1 MDKSKQPKMA
11 TPEQNAEFNRQLKDV
26 LVNNGIALANTSTE
40 GRDRHTVIG
49 DKTYSQLLNVIT
61 SLSENTRN
69 THQVWSF
76 LESTLKLNTDSIS
89 KQQEDIL
96 NLRTITNEEILELKT
111 LTKAMQLRIEKLER
125 ALEPIII
132 DCSLL
137 PKIEKR
143 LVQLENEHNIIYT
156 DYKMVIERVNKLEK
170 LK

>member
-1 MDKSKQPKMA
+1 MEQSNQPKKA
-11 TPEQNAEFNRQLKDV
+11 TPEQNAEFNRQLRDV

-76 LESTLKLNTDSIS
+76 LESTLKLNTDAIS
-89 KQQEDIL
+89 KQQD
-96 NLRTITNEEILELKT
+96 EILELKIR
-111 LTKAMQLRIEKLER
+111 LEKMER
-125 ALEPIII
+125 SQENVII
-132 DCSLL
+132 DSSVVD
-137 PKIEKR
+137 KTIKDHENR
-143 LVQLENEHNIIYT
+143 LDILNKASKGHAERLN
-156 DYKMVIERVNKLEK
+156 KMEK

>member
-1 MDKSKQPKMA
+1 MEQSKQPKKA
-11 TPEQNAEFNRQLKDV
+11 TPEQNAEFNRQLRDV

-76 LESTLKLNTDSIS
+76 LESTLKLNTDAIS
-89 KQQEDIL
+89 KQQD
-96 NLRTITNEEILELKT
+96 EILELKT

-132 DCSLL
+132 DCSVL

-143 LVQLENEHNIIYT
+143 LIA
-156 DYKMVIERVNKLEK
+156 LEK

>member
-11 TPEQNAEFNRQLKDV
+11 TPEQNAEFNRQLRDV

-76 LESTLKLNTDSIS
+76 LESTLKLNTDAIS
-89 KQQEDIL
+89 KQQD
-96 NLRTITNEEILELKT
+96 EILELKIR
-111 LTKAMQLRIEKLER
+111 LEKMER
-125 ALEPIII
+125 SQENVII
-132 DCSLL
+132 DGSTID
-137 PKIEKR
+137 KTIKDHENR
-143 LVQLENEHNIIYT
+143 LDILNRASKGHAERLN
-156 DYKMVIERVNKLEK
+156 KMEK

>member
-1 MDKSKQPKMA
+1 MEQSNQPKKA
-11 TPEQNAEFNRQLKDV
+11 TPEQNAEFNRQLRDV

-76 LESTLKLNTDSIS
+76 LESTLKLNTDAIS
-89 KQQEDIL
+89 KQQD
-96 NLRTITNEEILELKT
+96 EILELKT

-132 DCSLL
+132 DCSVL

-143 LVQLENEHNIIYT
+143 LIA
-156 DYKMVIERVNKLEK
+156 LEK

>member
-26 LVNNGIALANTSTE
+26 LINNGIALESTTTE
-40 GRDRHTVIG
+40 GRERHTVIG

-76 LESTLKLNTDSIS
+76 LESTLKLNTDAIS
-89 KQQEDIL
+89 KQQD
-96 NLRTITNEEILELKT
+96 EILELKT

-125 ALEPIII
+125 ALEPIMI
-132 DCSLL
+132 DCSVL

-143 LVQLENEHNIIYT
+143 LLA
-156 DYKMVIERVNKLEK
+156 LEK

>member
-1 MDKSKQPKMA
+1 MEQSNQPKKA
-11 TPEQNAEFNRQLKDV
+11 TPEQNAEFNRQLRDV

-76 LESTLKLNTDSIS
+76 LESTLKLNTDAIS
-89 KQQEDIL
+89 KQQD
-96 NLRTITNEEILELKT
+96 EILELKIR
-111 LTKAMQLRIEKLER
+111 LEKMER
-125 ALEPIII
+125 SQENVII
-132 DCSLL
+132 DSSVVD
-137 PKIEKR
+137 KTIKDHENR
-143 LVQLENEHNIIYT
+143 LDILNRASKGHA
-156 DYKMVIERVNKLEK
+156 ERLNKLEK

>member
-1 MDKSKQPKMA
+1 MEESKQPKMA

-26 LVNNGIALANTSTE
+26 LINNGIALESTTTE
-40 GRDRHTVIG
+40 GRERHTVIG

-76 LESTLKLNTDSIS
+76 LESTLKLNTDAIS
-89 KQQEDIL
+89 KQQD
-96 NLRTITNEEILELKT
+96 EILELKT

-125 ALEPIII
+125 ALEPIMI
-132 DCSLL
+132 DCSVL

-143 LVQLENEHNIIYT
+143 LLA
-156 DYKMVIERVNKLEK
+156 LEK

>member
-1 MDKSKQPKMA
+1 MA

-76 LESTLKLNTDSIS
+76 LESTLKLNTDAIS
-89 KQQEDIL
+89 KQQD
-96 NLRTITNEEILELKT
+96 EILELKT

-125 ALEPIII
+125 SQEQVII
-132 DCSLL
+132 DSSTVD
-137 PKIEKR
+137 KTIKDHENR
-143 LVQLENEHNIIYT
+143 LDILNRASKGHA
-156 DYKMVIERVNKLEK
+156 ERLNKLEK

>member
-11 TPEQNAEFNRQLKDV
+11 TPEQNAEFNRQLRDV

-76 LESTLKLNTDSIS
+76 LESTLKLNTDAIS
-89 KQQEDIL
+89 KQQD
-96 NLRTITNEEILELKT
+96 EILELKT
-111 LTKAMQLRIEKLER
+111 LTKAMQLRIEKLARSQEQV
-125 ALEPIII
+125 II
-132 DCSLL
+132 DSSTVDKTIKDLEGKL
-137 PKIEKR
+137 NILASQYKGHAER
-143 LVQLENEHNIIYT
+143 LN
-156 DYKMVIERVNKLEK
+156 KMEK

>member
-11 TPEQNAEFNRQLKDV
+11 TPEQNAEFNRQLRDV

-69 THQVWSF
+69 THKVWSF
-76 LESTLKLNTDSIS
+76 LESTLKLNTDAIS
-89 KQQEDIL
+89 KQQD
-96 NLRTITNEEILELKT
+96 EILELKT

-125 ALEPIII
+125 SQEQVII
-132 DCSLL
+132 DSSTVDKTIKDLEGKL
-137 PKIEKR
+137 NILASQYKGHAER
-143 LVQLENEHNIIYT
+143 LN
-156 DYKMVIERVNKLEK
+156 KMEK

>member
-1 MDKSKQPKMA
+1 MEQSNQPKKA
-11 TPEQNAEFNRQLKDV
+11 TPEQNAEFNRQLRDV

-76 LESTLKLNTDSIS
+76 LESTLKLNTDAIS
-89 KQQEDIL
+89 KQQDQ
-96 NLRTITNEEILELKT
+96 ILELKIR
-111 LTKAMQLRIEKLER
+111 LEKMER
-125 ALEPIII
+125 SQENVII
-132 DCSLL
+132 DSSTVD
-137 PKIEKR
+137 KTIKDHENR
-143 LVQLENEHNIIYT
+143 LDILNRASKGHA
-156 DYKMVIERVNKLEK
+156 ERLNKLEK

>member
-1 MDKSKQPKMA
+1 MA

-76 LESTLKLNTDSIS
+76 LESTLKLNTDAIS
-89 KQQEDIL
+89 KQQD
-96 NLRTITNEEILELKT
+96 EILELKT

-125 ALEPIII
+125 SQEQVII
-132 DCSLL
+132 DSSTVDKTIKDLEGKL
-137 PKIEKR
+137 NILASQYKGHAER
-143 LVQLENEHNIIYT
+143 LN
-156 DYKMVIERVNKLEK
+156 KMEK
-170 LK
+170 LR

>member
-11 TPEQNAEFNRQLKDV
+11 TPEQNAEFNRQLRDV

-76 LESTLKLNTDSIS
+76 LESTLKLNTDAIS
-89 KQQEDIL
+89 KQQD
-96 NLRTITNEEILELKT
+96 EILELKT

-125 ALEPIII
+125 SQEQVII
-132 DCSLL
+132 DSSTVDKTIKDLEGKL
-137 PKIEKR
+137 NILASQYKGHAER
-143 LVQLENEHNIIYT
+143 LN
-156 DYKMVIERVNKLEK
+156 KMEK
-170 LK
+170 LR

>member
-1 MDKSKQPKMA
+1 MEQSNQPKKA
-11 TPEQNAEFNRQLKDV
+11 TPEQNAEFNRQLRDV

-76 LESTLKLNTDSIS
+76 LESTLKLNTDTIS
-89 KQQEDIL
+89 KQQDQ
-96 NLRTITNEEILELKT
+96 ILELKIR
-111 LTKAMQLRIEKLER
+111 LEKMER
-125 ALEPIII
+125 SQENVII
-132 DCSLL
+132 DSSTVD
-137 PKIEKR
+137 KTIKDHENR
-143 LVQLENEHNIIYT
+143 LDILNRASKGHA
-156 DYKMVIERVNKLEK
+156 ERLNKLEK

>member
-1 MDKSKQPKMA
+1 MEQSKQPKKA
-11 TPEQNAEFNRQLKDV
+11 TPEQNAEFNGQLRDV

-76 LESTLKLNTDSIS
+76 LESTLKLNTDAIS
-89 KQQEDIL
+89 KQQDQ
-96 NLRTITNEEILELKT
+96 ILELKIR
-111 LTKAMQLRIEKLER
+111 LEKMER
-125 ALEPIII
+125 SQENVII
-132 DCSLL
+132 DSSTID
-137 PKIEKR
+137 KTIKDHENR
-143 LVQLENEHNIIYT
+143 LDILNRASKGHAERLN
-156 DYKMVIERVNKLEK
+156 KMEK

>member
-76 LESTLKLNTDSIS
+76 LESTLKLNTDAIS
-89 KQQEDIL
+89 KQQD
-96 NLRTITNEEILELKT
+96 EILELKT

-125 ALEPIII
+125 SQEQVII
-132 DCSLL
+132 DSSTVD
-137 PKIEKR
+137 KTIKD
-143 LVQLENEHNIIYT
+143 LEGKLNILAGQ
-156 DYKMVIERVNKLEK
+156 YKGHAERINKLEK

>member
-76 LESTLKLNTDSIS
+76 LESTLKLNTDAIS
-89 KQQEDIL
+89 KQQD
-96 NLRTITNEEILELKT
+96 EILELKT
-111 LTKAMQLRIEKLER
+111 RLEKMER
-125 ALEPIII
+125 SQENVII
-132 DCSLL
+132 DSSTVD
-137 PKIEKR
+137 KTIKD
-143 LVQLENEHNIIYT
+143 LENKLNILAGQ
-156 DYKMVIERVNKLEK
+156 YKGHAERLNKMEK